1 MTNKSNEPDP
11 RSSESL
17 DTRADDGS
25 VWGKRADVFPTEP
38 VHVMPVNEIVDSAGP
53 LLGTPVQSPPSASDP
68 TASSPP
74 ADS

>member
-1 MTNKSNEPDP
+1 MADKSNEPDP
-11 RSSESL
+11 RSSETL

-53 LLGTPVQSPPSASDP
+53 LLGTPVQSTPASDP
-68 TASSPP
+68 TPESPP
-74 ADS
+74 GNS

>member
-1 MTNKSNEPDP
+1 MADKSSKPDP
-11 RSSESL
+11 RSSETF

-53 LLGTPVQSPPSASDP
+53 LLGTPVQSAPASVSTP
-68 TASSPP
+68 ESPP
-74 ADS
+74 GDS

>member
-1 MTNKSNEPDP
+1 MADKSNEADP
-11 RSSESL
+11 RSPETF

-38 VHVMPVNEIVDSAGP
+38 VQVMPVSEIVDSAGP
-53 LLGTPVQSPPSASDP
+53 PLGTPVQSAPTSDP
-68 TASSPP
+68 TPPSPP